1 VVESSRSQFKKES
14 NSQSKK
20 SGELMQSNEDYSATV
35 EKYRTLNKMF
45 TKDKKDSS
53 SNKDAR
59 KKRAELINRILNNQ
73 EKEIIS
79 LRFGIPDDNNMTLEQ
94 VGKNLGLT
102 RERVR
107 QIEKR
112 ALIKLRD
119 HPSLKFLKDYLD
131 E

>member
-1 VVESSRSQFKKES
+1 MVESSRSQFKKES

-35 EKYRTLNKMF
+35 EKYRTFNKIF
-45 TKDKKDSS
+45 SKDMKDSS

-59 KKRAELINRILNNQ
+59 KKRAELINRILNSQ

>member
-1 VVESSRSQFKKES
+1 
-14 NSQSKK
+14 
-20 SGELMQSNEDYSATV
+20 MQSNEDYSATV

-45 TKDKKDSS
+45 TKDMKDSS

-59 KKRAELINRILNNQ
+59 KKRAELINRILNSQ

>member
-1 VVESSRSQFKKES
+1 MNSS
-14 NSQSKK
+14 
-20 SGELMQSNEDYSATV
+20 EDYSATV

-45 TKDKKDSS
+45 TKDMKDSS

-59 KKRAELINRILNNQ
+59 KKRAELINRILNSQ

-107 QIEKR
+107 QIEKK

>member
-1 VVESSRSQFKKES
+1 MEP
-14 NSQSKK
+14 
-20 SGELMQSNEDYSATV
+20 NENYSARI
-35 EKYRTLNKMF
+35 EKYRTVNKIF
-45 TKDKKDSS
+45 NIDKKDSS
-53 SNKDAR
+53 SNKDAIE
-59 KKRAELINRILNNQ
+59 KRSEILKRVLNNQ

-107 QIEKR
+107 QIEKK

>member
-1 VVESSRSQFKKES
+1 MNSFLSMKSLYSPRNKEFDTG
-14 NSQSKK
+14 N
-20 SGELMQSNEDYSATV
+20 
-35 EKYRTLNKMF
+35 
-45 TKDKKDSS
+45 
-53 SNKDAR
+53 
-59 KKRAELINRILNNQ
+59 KRAEILGRILNNQ
-73 EKEIIS
+73 EKKVIS

-107 QIEKR
+107 QIEQK
-112 ALIKLRD
+112 ALNKLRG

>member
-1 VVESSRSQFKKES
+1 
-14 NSQSKK
+14 
-20 SGELMQSNEDYSATV
+20 MQSNEDYSATV
-35 EKYRTLNKMF
+35 EKYRTLNKIF

-53 SNKDAR
+53 SNKDAIE
-59 KKRAELINRILNNQ
+59 KRSEIIKRILNKQ

-107 QIEKR
+107 QIEQK

>member
-1 VVESSRSQFKKES
+1 
-14 NSQSKK
+14 
-20 SGELMQSNEDYSATV
+20 MQSNEDYSATV

-45 TKDKKDSS
+45 SKDMKDSS

-73 EKEIIS
+73 EKDIIS

>member
-1 VVESSRSQFKKES
+1 MHSTDES
-14 NSQSKK
+14 
-20 SGELMQSNEDYSATV
+20 DI
-35 EKYRTLNKMF
+35 
-45 TKDKKDSS
+45 KDKRS
-53 SNKDAR
+53 AML
-59 KKRAELINRILNNQ
+59 KKILNNQ
-73 EKEIIS
+73 EKEILS

-107 QIEKR
+107 QIEKK
-112 ALIKLRD
+112 ALDKLRG

>member
-1 VVESSRSQFKKES
+1 
-14 NSQSKK
+14 
-20 SGELMQSNEDYSATV
+20 MQSNEDYSATV
-35 EKYRTLNKMF
+35 EKYRTFNKIF
-45 TKDKKDSS
+45 SKDMKDSS

-59 KKRAELINRILNNQ
+59 KKRAELLKIILNNQ
-73 EKEIIS
+73 EKKIIS
-79 LRFGIPDDNNMTLEQ
+79 LRFGFPDGNNMTLEQ

-107 QIEKR
+107 QIEQK

>member
-1 VVESSRSQFKKES
+1 MHSTNES
-14 NSQSKK
+14 
-20 SGELMQSNEDYSATV
+20 DI
-35 EKYRTLNKMF
+35 
-45 TKDKKDSS
+45 KDKRS
-53 SNKDAR
+53 AML
-59 KKRAELINRILNNQ
+59 KKILNNQ
-73 EKEIIS
+73 EKEILS

-94 VGKNLGLT
+94 VGKNMGLT

-107 QIEKR
+107 QIEKK

>member
-1 VVESSRSQFKKES
+1 
-14 NSQSKK
+14 
-20 SGELMQSNEDYSATV
+20 MQSNEDYSATV
-35 EKYRTLNKMF
+35 EKYRTLRKMII
-45 TKDKKDSS
+45 KDKKASS

>member
-1 VVESSRSQFKKES
+1 M
-14 NSQSKK
+14 K
-20 SGELMQSNEDYSATV
+20 SL
-35 EKYRTLNKMF
+35 YRP
-45 TKDKKDSS
+45 
-53 SNKDAR
+53 SNKEFDAEN
-59 KKRAELINRILNNQ
+59 KRAEILGRILNNQ
-73 EKEIIS
+73 EKKVIA

-107 QIEKR
+107 QIEQK
-112 ALIKLRD
+112 ALKKLRE

>member
-1 VVESSRSQFKKES
+1 MNSS
-14 NSQSKK
+14 
-20 SGELMQSNEDYSATV
+20 EDYSATV

-53 SNKDAR
+53 SNKGAR
-59 KKRAELINRILNNQ
+59 EKRAELLNRILNKQ

>member
-1 VVESSRSQFKKES
+1 
-14 NSQSKK
+14 
-20 SGELMQSNEDYSATV
+20 MQSNEDYSATV

-45 TKDKKDSS
+45 TKDMKDSS

-59 KKRAELINRILNNQ
+59 KKRAELIKRVLNNQ
-73 EKEIIS
+73 EKKIIS

-107 QIEKR
+107 QIEKK

>member
-1 VVESSRSQFKKES
+1 MVESSAGQFKRES

-45 TKDKKDSS
+45 TKDMKDSS

-107 QIEKR
+107 QIEKK

>member
-1 VVESSRSQFKKES
+1 
-14 NSQSKK
+14 
-20 SGELMQSNEDYSATV
+20 MQSNEDFSTTV
-35 EKYRTLNKMF
+35 EKNRTLNKIF

-59 KKRAELINRILNNQ
+59 KKRAEIIKRVLNNQ
-73 EKEIIS
+73 EKKILS
-79 LRFGIPDDNNMTLEQ
+79 LRFGIPDGNNMTLEQ

-107 QIEKR
+107 QIEKK
-112 ALIKLRD
+112 ALITLRD

>member
-1 VVESSRSQFKKES
+1 MVESSTGQFKKDS

-45 TKDKKDSS
+45 TKDMKDSS

>member
-1 VVESSRSQFKKES
+1 
-14 NSQSKK
+14 
-20 SGELMQSNEDYSATV
+20 MQSNEDYSATV
-35 EKYRTLNKMF
+35 EKYRTLRKMF
-45 TKDKKDSS
+45 IKDIEDSS

-59 KKRAELINRILNNQ
+59 VKRAELINRILNNQ

-79 LRFGIPDDNNMTLEQ
+79 LRFGIPDDDNMTLEQ

>member
-1 VVESSRSQFKKES
+1 MEP
-14 NSQSKK
+14 
-20 SGELMQSNEDYSATV
+20 NEKYSAKV
-35 EKYRTLNKMF
+35 EKNRTLNTMF
-45 TKDKKDSS
+45 SKDMNANS

-59 KKRAELINRILNNQ
+59 EKRSEILKRVLNNQ
-73 EKEIIS
+73 EKKIIS
-79 LRFGIPDDNNMTLEQ
+79 LRFGFPDGNNMTLEQ

-107 QIEKR
+107 QIEKK

>member
-1 VVESSRSQFKKES
+1 VVESSIGQFKKDS

-45 TKDKKDSS
+45 TKDMKDSS

-59 KKRAELINRILNNQ
+59 KKRAELINRILNIQ
-73 EKEIIS
+73 EKEIIK

>member
-1 VVESSRSQFKKES
+1 
-14 NSQSKK
+14 
-20 SGELMQSNEDYSATV
+20 MQSNEDFSTTV
-35 EKYRTLNKMF
+35 EKNRTLNKIF

-59 KKRAELINRILNNQ
+59 KKRSEILKRVLNNQ

-107 QIEKR
+107 QIEKK
-112 ALIKLRD
+112 ALMKLRD

>member
-1 VVESSRSQFKKES
+1 MHSTDES
-14 NSQSKK
+14 
-20 SGELMQSNEDYSATV
+20 DI
-35 EKYRTLNKMF
+35 
-45 TKDKKDSS
+45 KDKRS
-53 SNKDAR
+53 AML
-59 KKRAELINRILNNQ
+59 KKILNNQ
-73 EKEIIS
+73 EKEILS

-107 QIEKR
+107 QIEQK

>member
-1 VVESSRSQFKKES
+1 MNSSE
-14 NSQSKK
+14 N
-20 SGELMQSNEDYSATV
+20 YSATV

-45 TKDKKDSS
+45 SRDMKDSS

-59 KKRAELINRILNNQ
+59 KKRAELINRILNSQ

-107 QIEKR
+107 QIEKK

>member
-1 VVESSRSQFKKES
+1 
-14 NSQSKK
+14 
-20 SGELMQSNEDYSATV
+20 MQSNEDFSNTV
-35 EKYRTLNKMF
+35 EKNRTLNKIF

-53 SNKDAR
+53 SNKGAR
-59 KKRAELINRILNNQ
+59 EKRAELLNRILNKQ

-107 QIEKR
+107 QIEKK

>member
-1 VVESSRSQFKKES
+1 MHS
-14 NSQSKK
+14 
-20 SGELMQSNEDYSATV
+20 SNESDIRDKRSAM
-35 EKYRTLNKMF
+35 L
-45 TKDKKDSS
+45 KK
-53 SNKDAR
+53 
-59 KKRAELINRILNNQ
+59 ILNNQ

-79 LRFGIPDDNNMTLEQ
+79 LRFGIPDDDNMTLEQ

-107 QIEKR
+107 QIEKK
-112 ALIKLRD
+112 ALDKLRG

>member
-1 VVESSRSQFKKES
+1 MHSKDES
-14 NSQSKK
+14 
-20 SGELMQSNEDYSATV
+20 DI
-35 EKYRTLNKMF
+35 
-45 TKDKKDSS
+45 KDKRS
-53 SNKDAR
+53 AML
-59 KKRAELINRILNNQ
+59 KKILNNQ
-73 EKEIIS
+73 EKEILS

-107 QIEKR
+107 QIEKK
-112 ALIKLRD
+112 ALDKLRG

>member
-1 VVESSRSQFKKES
+1 
-14 NSQSKK
+14 
-20 SGELMQSNEDYSATV
+20 MQSNEDFSTTV
-35 EKYRTLNKMF
+35 EKNRTLNKIF

-59 KKRAELINRILNNQ
+59 EKRSEILKRVLNNQ

-107 QIEKR
+107 QIEKK

>member
-45 TKDKKDSS
+45 TKDMKDSS

-59 KKRAELINRILNNQ
+59 KKRAELINRILNSQ

-107 QIEKR
+107 QIEKK

>member
-1 VVESSRSQFKKES
+1 
-14 NSQSKK
+14 
-20 SGELMQSNEDYSATV
+20 MQSNEDYSATV

-45 TKDKKDSS
+45 SKNMKDSS

-59 KKRAELINRILNNQ
+59 EKRAEILRRVLNNQ
-73 EKEIIS
+73 EKKILS
-79 LRFGIPDDNNMTLEQ
+79 LRFGIPDGNNMTLEQ

-107 QIEKR
+107 QIEKK
-112 ALIKLRD
+112 ALITLRD

>member
-1 VVESSRSQFKKES
+1 
-14 NSQSKK
+14 
-20 SGELMQSNEDYSATV
+20 MQSNEDYSTTV
-35 EKYRTLNKMF
+35 EKNRTLNKMF
-45 TKDKKDSS
+45 NKDKKDSS

-59 KKRAELINRILNNQ
+59 DKRFEILNRILNNQ

-107 QIEKR
+107 QIEKK

>member
-1 VVESSRSQFKKES
+1 
-14 NSQSKK
+14 
-20 SGELMQSNEDYSATV
+20 MQSNEDFSNTV
-35 EKYRTLNKMF
+35 EKNRTLNKMF
-45 TKDKKDSS
+45 NKDKKNSS
-53 SNKDAR
+53 SNKDVR
-59 KKRAELINRILNNQ
+59 EKRSEILNRILNNQ

-107 QIEKR
+107 QIEKK
-112 ALIKLRD
+112 ALITLRD

>member
-1 VVESSRSQFKKES
+1 
-14 NSQSKK
+14 
-20 SGELMQSNEDYSATV
+20 MQSNEDYSATV

-45 TKDKKDSS
+45 TKDKKVSS
-53 SNKDAR
+53 SNKGAR
-59 KKRAELINRILNNQ
+59 EKRAELLNRILNKQ

-107 QIEKR
+107 QIEKK

>member
-1 VVESSRSQFKKES
+1 
-14 NSQSKK
+14 
-20 SGELMQSNEDYSATV
+20 MQSNEDYSATV

-45 TKDKKDSS
+45 TKDIKDSS

-59 KKRAELINRILNNQ
+59 KKRAELINRILNSQ

-107 QIEKR
+107 QIEKK
-112 ALIKLRD
+112 ALMKLRD
-119 HPSLKFLKDYLD
+119 HPSIKFLKDYLD

>member
-1 VVESSRSQFKKES
+1 MHSKDES
-14 NSQSKK
+14 
-20 SGELMQSNEDYSATV
+20 DI
-35 EKYRTLNKMF
+35 
-45 TKDKKDSS
+45 KDKRS
-53 SNKDAR
+53 AML
-59 KKRAELINRILNNQ
+59 KKILNNQ

-107 QIEKR
+107 QIEQK